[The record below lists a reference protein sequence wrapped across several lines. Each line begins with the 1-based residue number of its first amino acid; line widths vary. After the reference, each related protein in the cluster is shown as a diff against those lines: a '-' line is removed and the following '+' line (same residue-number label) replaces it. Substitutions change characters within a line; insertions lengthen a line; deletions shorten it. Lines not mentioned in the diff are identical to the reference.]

1 MRIAPL
7 VSLFLIGS
15 ASCGGAKAPAST
27 ITPAA
32 VPSST
37 SSGSAGALATKPA
50 TTPAVPLGPA
60 GERAAALRE
69 AASSLDKAAAALNA
83 GNKNFAEQLFS
94 TAELLTGPEALVALA
109 PLFRE
114 GAPPRV
120 STAPVKVA
128 KSETPQPN
136 VVGGSEADDADDKIP
151 IPPVENASLTGVIK
165 VDNQSVA
172 GAFGLVTLEPI
183 GRKSASRAPKKR
195 IVEQRGREFLPHVVA
210 IPVGSTVQFP
220 NFDQVFHNVFSTSPT
235 AAFDLGLYRGGDAR
249 DYVFAKEGILRLG
262 CNLHANM
269 SAYVAVV
276 AAPHFVITDETG
288 KFAFKHLQ
296 PGKYRLKA
304 WNERSKTPTT
314 MEVTVK
320 NGAND
325 LSIGVNGDAPTGPQ
339 PDKFGVK
346 RG

>member
-1 MRIAPL
+1 MRIAPF
-7 VSLFLIGS
+7 VSLALVVS
-15 ASCGGAKAPAST
+15 AGCGGAKAPAAT
-27 ITPAA
+27 TPT
-32 VPSST
+32 VPVA
-37 SSGSAGALATKPA
+37 SGSAVTAVAVV
-50 TTPAVPLGPA
+50 TPTVPLGPA

-69 AASSLDKAAAALNA
+69 AASSLDKAAAALRA

-120 STAPVKVA
+120 NTAPVKVE
-128 KSETPQPN
+128 KSETPQPK
-136 VVGGSEADDADDKIP
+136 VVGGSEADDAADKIP
-151 IPPVENASLTGVIK
+151 VPSVESASLTGVIK
-165 VDNQSVA
+165 VDNQAVA

-183 GRKSASRAPKKR
+183 GRKSAGRSPKKR
-195 IVEQRGREFLPHVVA
+195 IVEQRGREFLPHVLA

-249 DYVFAKEGILRLG
+249 EYVFAKEGILRLG

-269 SAYVAVV
+269 SAYIAVV
-276 AAPHFVITDETG
+276 AAPHFVITDDTG
-288 KFAFKHLQ
+288 KFSFKHLQ

-304 WNERSKTPTT
+304 WNERSKNPTI
-314 MEVTVK
+314 MEVNVK

>member
-1 MRIAPL
+1 MRTAPFISLAL
-7 VSLFLIGS
+7 VVVAG
-15 ASCGGAKAPAST
+15 CGGAKAP
-27 ITPAA
+27 
-32 VPSST
+32 V
-37 SSGSAGALATKPA
+37 A
-50 TTPAVPLGPA
+50 TTPTVPVASGIAVAPVATVVSPVVPLGPA

-69 AASSLDKAAAALNA
+69 AASSLDKAAAALVS

-120 STAPVKVA
+120 SAPPVKVE
-128 KSETPQPN
+128 KSQTPQPK
-136 VVGGSEADDADDKIP
+136 VVGGSEADDAGDKVP
-151 IPPVENASLTGVIK
+151 IPSSETASLTGVIK
-165 VDNQSVA
+165 VDNQTAA
-172 GAFGLVTLEPI
+172 GAFGLVALEPI
-183 GRKSASRAPKKR
+183 GRKSAGRAPKKR
-195 IVEQRGREFLPHVVA
+195 IVEQRGREFLPHVLA

-249 DYVFAKEGILRLG
+249 EYVFAKEGILRLG

-276 AAPHFVITDETG
+276 AAPHFVITDDTG
-288 KFAFKHLQ
+288 KFSFKHLQ

-304 WNERSKTPTT
+304 WNERSKNPIV

-325 LSIGVNGDAPTGPQ
+325 LSIGVAGDAPTGPQ

>member
-1 MRIAPL
+1 MRIAPF
-7 VSLFLIGS
+7 VSLALVVFAG
-15 ASCGGAKAPAST
+15 CGGAKAPAAT
-27 ITPAA
+27 TPP
-32 VPSST
+32 VPVA
-37 SSGSAGALATKPA
+37 SGSAVAPVIAPV
-50 TTPAVPLGPA
+50 VPLGPA

-69 AASSLDKAAAALNA
+69 AAASLDKAAAALVG

-114 GAPPRV
+114 GAPPRI
-120 STAPVKVA
+120 SAPPVKVE
-128 KSETPQPN
+128 KSETPQPK
-136 VVGGSEADDADDKIP
+136 VVGGSEADDAADKVP
-151 IPPVENASLTGVIK
+151 VPPVETASLTGVIK
-165 VDNQSVA
+165 VDNQTVA

-183 GRKSASRAPKKR
+183 GRKSAGRAPKKR
-195 IVEQRGREFLPHVVA
+195 IVEQRGREFLPHVLA
-210 IPVGSTVQFP
+210 IPVGSSVQFP

-249 DYVFAKEGILRLG
+249 EYTFTKEGILRLG

-276 AAPHFVITDETG
+276 AAPHFVVTDDTG
-288 KFAFKHLQ
+288 KFSFKHLQ

-304 WNERSKTPTT
+304 WNERSKNPTI

-325 LSIGVNGDAPTGPQ
+325 LSIGVTGDAPTGPQ